1 METFTY
7 IVTTS
12 AENPHSW
19 PFVFGLLG
27 LWGASIATV
36 CLWGAV
42 NIIKWL
48 K

>member
-7 IVTTS
+7 IITTS
-12 AENPHSW
+12 AANPHSW

-27 LWGASIATV
+27 LWGACATAV
-36 CLWGAV
+36 FLWGAV
-42 NIIKWL
+42 NILKWL